1 MNRPENPGKGFPAIF
16 LAIYWGGPMS
26 CSGQRIE
33 KETARAFTGRYPV
46 LVVAHRGFSGAA
58 PENTLVAFQ
67 KAIELGSDMIELDVH
82 LSKEGEVV
90 VIHDSTLERTT
101 PGQGKIIDHTLQEL
115 RQLDAGVKFSPL
127 FAGERIP
134 TLKEVLDLAQG
145 KIEVNI
151 EVKNGFLEPYSIH
164 DLADRTLKAV
174 ENAGMLPHVLF
185 SSFHPVAL
193 ERIREKNPKAYV
205 ALLFSQPWN
214 ALEEVTKGK
223 SYSVLNLRDIHLIK
237 EKIALLKKHN
247 LRVNV
252 YTVNSE
258 EGMNQFIS
266 WGVDGIIT
274 NYPNRLINLLR
285 RR

>member
-1 MNRPENPGKGFPAIF
+1 
-16 LAIYWGGPMS
+16 MS
-26 CSGQRIE
+26 CAGQKFE
-33 KETARAFTGRYPV
+33 KQTARAFTGRYPV

-101 PGQGKIIDHTLQEL
+101 QGQGKIIDHTLQEL
-115 RQLDAGVKFSPL
+115 GQLDAGVKFSPQ

-134 TLKEVLDLAQG
+134 TLKEVLDLAHG

-151 EVKNGFLEPYSIH
+151 EIKSGFLEPYTIH
-164 DLADRTLKAV
+164 DLADRTLEAV

-185 SSFHPVAL
+185 SSFNPVAL
-193 ERIREKNPKAYV
+193 ERIWKKNPKAYV

-214 ALEEVTKGK
+214 SLEEVTKGK
-223 SYSVLNLRDIHLIK
+223 SYSTLNLRDIHLTK
-237 EKIALLKKHN
+237 EKIALLKRQN

-274 NYPNRLINLLR
+274 NYPNLLIRILSR
-285 RR
+285 R